1 MNRKQRRRTEALQRK
16 ANTEVRQR
24 WENKVVEA
32 FVDMGWT
39 ENKVRSHMRYIKS
52 LPPNISTAVRS
63 LPPSTYVETIVKE
76 LVEQKE
82 NSK

>member
-16 ANTEVRQR
+16 ANTEARQR

-52 LPPNISTAVRS
+52 LPPNISVGVRS
-63 LPPSTYVETIVKE
+63 LSPSIYVKAIVEE
-76 LVEQKE
+76 LMEQVE

>member
-63 LPPSTYVETIVKE
+63 VLPSAYVKTITKE
-76 LVEQKE
+76 LEEQTE